1 MDKKRL
7 VAEAARKSVYAKWE
21 VNVMFDSL
29 IETISESL
37 KNGEKV
43 HINGFGKF
51 EIKQLKQKQV
61 EEEVTPKVTVL
72 FTPSKSLK
80 LNGERLG

>member
-51 EIKQLKQKQV
+51 EVKQLKQKQT